1 MEVRMAK
8 KKNPRLGKLP
18 PRYRFAL
25 NPIPEVRWSKC
36 PRCEKLTFNR
46 KFPLLIFV
54 EGYELPTVLGKTCR
68 YCAGCEFIICHQVEL
83 EAELVHLFVASAPE
97 VVGNEYLVVG
107 VMERKAWERGRREAM
122 YWNYIREHTADIKN
136 YFTLS
141 DPRRVWLP
149 ADRER
154 ST

>member
-1 MEVRMAK
+1 MARK
-8 KKNPRLGKLP
+8 TTRLGKLP

-25 NPIPEVRWSKC
+25 NPLPEVRWSKC

-46 KFPLLIFV
+46 KFPLLILV
-54 EGYELPTVLGKTCR
+54 KGYGEPMVLGKTCR
-68 YCAGCEFIICHQVEL
+68 YCAGCEFIICHQHEL
-83 EAELVHLFVASAPE
+83 EDELVHFFLARAPE
-97 VVGNEYLVVG
+97 VVGNEYLVAG
-107 VMERKAWERGRREAM
+107 VMERKAWERGRTKAMSWDEA
-122 YWNYIREHTADIKN
+122 REHTADIKK

-149 ADRER
+149 TDREK